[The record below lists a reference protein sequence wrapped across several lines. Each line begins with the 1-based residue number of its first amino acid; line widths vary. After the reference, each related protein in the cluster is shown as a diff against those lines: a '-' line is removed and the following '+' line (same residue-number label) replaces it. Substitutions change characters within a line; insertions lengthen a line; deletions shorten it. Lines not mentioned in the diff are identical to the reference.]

1 MYKVVSLFS
10 GCGGADQGIVGG
22 FVFNKKEYEKLPF
35 SLVYALDIDQ
45 KALNTH
51 KLNFECNNVVCGD
64 ICEIDSKDIPDHD
77 VLVGGFPCQ
86 SFSSSGVLP

>member
-45 KALNTH
+45 KPPT
-51 KLNFECNNVVCGD
+51 KT
-64 ICEIDSKDIPDHD
+64 S
-77 VLVGGFPCQ
+77 
-86 SFSSSGVLP
+86 